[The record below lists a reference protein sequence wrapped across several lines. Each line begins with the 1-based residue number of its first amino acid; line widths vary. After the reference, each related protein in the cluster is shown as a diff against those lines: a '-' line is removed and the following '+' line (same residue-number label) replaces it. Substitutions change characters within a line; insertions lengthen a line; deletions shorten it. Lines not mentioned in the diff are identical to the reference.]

1 MVIEHPDSCKSP
13 RGMSRV
19 RFAGIC
25 AFAGLLAFAGTLTSE
40 FGVSCG
46 GAKTLTLT
54 NKNSFHYCLAL
65 LIQAISQRH
74 TMLPIKS
81 IVDPGDETYQTNYAA
96 NSSAVRKLKAE
107 LARSTKGGGEQY
119 VKRHL
124 SRGRLLPRDRIEMLL
139 DEGSYFLEIAALAG
153 VGMENEFAGAGVV
166 GGIGLVSGREC
177 IIIANEA
184 TVKGGAVSEIGQPK
198 NRRLS
203 DIGTENH
210 LPSISLVESAGAYLP
225 VQAKIFVPGGRG
237 FREITR
243 RSKMRIPSI
252 SVVFGNSTAGGAY
265 LPGMSDYVIMV
276 KNQAQVFLGGPPL
289 VKMATGEVVD
299 EESLGGAE
307 MHSRVSGLS
316 DYLAEDELDG
326 LRIARDI
333 VTHYSDPP
341 PKPNPKSVEEP
352 LYPADEL
359 LGVASADV
367 RVPFEAREGIARI
380 VHASKFDEF
389 KAKYG
394 TTLVTGFAYLHGYSV
409 GILANNGVLMS
420 ESAGKGAQFIQLCNQ
435 QNIPL
440 IFLQN
445 ITGFMVGR
453 TYEEQGIIRNG
464 AKLINAVSNST
475 VPAITIMIGS
485 SYGAGNYAMC
495 GRAYDPRFLF
505 TWPNHRIAVMGPQQL
520 SGVMDIIKREA
531 LNKQG
536 LPIDEE
542 KLVASKQALEARI
555 EAESDPYFA
564 TARLWDDGIIDP
576 RDTRTVLAI
585 SLSAAYNKP
594 VEGTMEWGV
603 FRH

>member
-1 MVIEHPDSCKSP
+1 M
-13 RGMSRV
+13 
-19 RFAGIC
+19 
-25 AFAGLLAFAGTLTSE
+25 
-40 FGVSCG
+40 
-46 GAKTLTLT
+46 
-54 NKNSFHYCLAL
+54 
-65 LIQAISQRH
+65 Q
-74 TMLPIKS
+74 PIKS
-81 IVDPGDETYQTNYAA
+81 IVDPQEETYRTNYAA
-96 NSSAVRKLKAE
+96 NLSAVERLKGE
-107 LARSTKGGGEQY
+107 LARSTRGGGEQY

-124 SRGRLLPRDRIEMLL
+124 ARGRLLPRERIEMLL
-139 DEGSYFLEIAALAG
+139 DEGSYFLEIAPLAG
-153 VGMENEFAGAGVV
+153 IGMENKFVGAGVV

-184 TVKGGAVSEIGQPK
+184 TVKGGAVSEIGQLK

-203 DIGTENH
+203 DIGTENR
-210 LPSISLVESAGAYLP
+210 LPSISLVESAGADLP

-243 RSKMRIPSI
+243 RSKLRIPSI

-276 KNQAQVFLGGPPL
+276 RNQAQVFLGGPPL

-307 MHSRVSGLS
+307 MHSRISGLS

-333 VTHYSDPP
+333 VTHYSDPL
-341 PKPNPKSVEEP
+341 PKPNLKPVEEP
-352 LYPADEL
+352 LYRADEL

-367 RVPFEAREGIARI
+367 RVPFEAREVIARI
-380 VHASKFDEF
+380 VDGSRFDEF

-394 TTLVTGFAYLHGYSV
+394 TTLVTGFAYIHGYSV

-420 ESAGKGAQFIQLCNQ
+420 ESAGKGAQFIHLCNQ

-440 IFLQN
+440 VFLQN

-585 SLSAAYNKP
+585 SLSAVYNAA

>member
-1 MVIEHPDSCKSP
+1 
-13 RGMSRV
+13 V
-19 RFAGIC
+19 R
-25 AFAGLLAFAGTLTSE
+25 
-40 FGVSCG
+40 
-46 GAKTLTLT
+46 
-54 NKNSFHYCLAL
+54 
-65 LIQAISQRH
+65 
-74 TMLPIKS
+74 PIKS
-81 IVDPGDETYQTNYAA
+81 IVDTHSATFQSNYEA
-96 NSSAVRKLKAE
+96 NLAAVRTLRNE

-124 SRGRLLPRDRIEMLL
+124 SRGRLLPRERIEMLL
-139 DEGSYFLEIAALAG
+139 DEGSYFLEIAPLAG
-153 VGMENEFAGAGVV
+153 VGIENEFVGAGVV
-166 GGIGLVSGREC
+166 GGIGLVAGREC

-184 TVKGGAVSEIGQPK
+184 TVKGGAVSEIGQLK

-203 DIGTENH
+203 DIGTQNC
-210 LPSISLVESAGAYLP
+210 LPGISLVESAGADLP

-243 RSKMRIPSI
+243 RSKLRIPSV

-299 EESLGGAE
+299 EESLGGAL
-307 MHSRVSGLS
+307 MHSRTSGLS

-326 LRIARDI
+326 LRIAREI
-333 VTHYSDPP
+333 VAHFSEPP
-341 PKPNPKSVEEP
+341 SKPGPLVVDEP

-359 LGVASADV
+359 LGIASSDI
-367 RVPFEAREGIARI
+367 RVPFEVREVIARI
-380 VHASKFDEF
+380 VDGSRFDEF
-389 KAKYG
+389 KSRYG
-394 TTLVTGFAYLHGYSV
+394 TTLVTGFASIHGFPV

-420 ESAGKGAQFIQLCNQ
+420 ESAGKGAQFIHLCNQ

-440 IFLQN
+440 VFLQN

-453 TYEEQGIIRNG
+453 VYEEEGIIRNG

-475 VPAITIMIGS
+475 VPAITIMTGG

-495 GRAYDPRFLF
+495 GRAYEPRFLF

-531 LNKQG
+531 AAKAG
-536 LPIDEE
+536 IPVDEK
-542 KLVASKQALEARI
+542 KLTYARKALEEQI
-555 EAESDPYFA
+555 EQESDVYFA
-564 TARLWDDGIIDP
+564 TARLWDDGVIDP

-585 SLSAAYNKP
+585 SLSAAYNRP

>member
-1 MVIEHPDSCKSP
+1 M
-13 RGMSRV
+13 
-19 RFAGIC
+19 
-25 AFAGLLAFAGTLTSE
+25 
-40 FGVSCG
+40 
-46 GAKTLTLT
+46 
-54 NKNSFHYCLAL
+54 
-65 LIQAISQRH
+65 Q
-74 TMLPIKS
+74 PIKS
-81 IVDPGDETYQTNYAA
+81 IVNPDAESYQANYSANTAA
-96 NSSAVRKLKAE
+96 VERLRSE

-124 SRGRLLPRDRIEMLL
+124 ARGRLLPRERIEMLL
-139 DEGSYFLEIAALAG
+139 DEGSYFLEIAPLAG
-153 VGMENEFAGAGVV
+153 IGIENEFVGAGVV

-177 IIIANEA
+177 IIVANEA
-184 TVKGGAVSEIGQPK
+184 TVKGGAVSEIGQLK
-198 NRRLS
+198 NRRLG
-203 DIGTENH
+203 DVGTENH
-210 LPSISLVESAGAYLP
+210 LPGISLVESAGADLP

-243 RSKMRIPSI
+243 RSRMRIPSI

-276 KNQAQVFLGGPPL
+276 RNQAQVFLGGPPL
-289 VKMATGEVVD
+289 VKMATGEIVD

-326 LRIARDI
+326 LRMARDI
-333 VTHYSDPP
+333 VSHYSDAPA
-341 PKPNPKSVEEP
+341 KPAFRSIDEP
-352 LYPADEL
+352 IYAADEL
-359 LGVASADV
+359 LGIASADI
-367 RVPFEAREGIARI
+367 RVPFEAREVIARI
-380 VHASKFDEF
+380 VDGSRFDEF

-394 TTLVTGFAYLHGYSV
+394 TTLVTGFADIHGFPV

-420 ESAGKGAQFIQLCNQ
+420 ESAAKGAQFIQLCNQ

-453 TYEEQGIIRNG
+453 SYEEQGIIRNG

-475 VPAITIMIGS
+475 VPAITIMIGG

-495 GRAYDPRFLF
+495 GRAYEPRFLF

-520 SGVMDIIKREA
+520 SGVMDIIKRDAAAKLGQAVDEDK
-531 LNKQG
+531 LNAT
-536 LPIDEE
+536 
-542 KLVASKQALEARI
+542 KLALEAQI
-555 EAESDPYFA
+555 EAESDVYFA
-564 TARLWDDGIIDP
+564 TARLWDDGVIDP

-585 SLSAAYNKP
+585 SLAAAYNRP

>member
-1 MVIEHPDSCKSP
+1 MQ
-13 RGMSRV
+13 
-19 RFAGIC
+19 
-25 AFAGLLAFAGTLTSE
+25 T
-40 FGVSCG
+40 
-46 GAKTLTLT
+46 
-54 NKNSFHYCLAL
+54 
-65 LIQAISQRH
+65 
-74 TMLPIKS
+74 IKS
-81 IVDPGDETYQTNYAA
+81 VVNPHDEDYQTNYAA
-96 NSSAVRKLKAE
+96 NSAAVERLKTE

-124 SRGRLLPRDRIEMLL
+124 ARGRLLPRERIEMLL
-139 DEGSYFLEIAALAG
+139 DEGSYFLEIAPLAG
-153 VGMENEFAGAGVV
+153 VGMENEFVGAGVV
-166 GGIGLVSGREC
+166 GGVGLVSGREC
-177 IIIANEA
+177 LIIANEA
-184 TVKGGAVSEIGQPK
+184 TVKGGAVSEIGQVK

-203 DIGTENH
+203 DVGTDNH
-210 LPSISLVESAGAYLP
+210 LPSISLVESAGADLP

-243 RSKMRIPSI
+243 RSKLRIPSI

-307 MHSRVSGLS
+307 MHSRISGLS
-316 DYLAEDELDG
+316 DYLAENELDG
-326 LRIARDI
+326 LRLARDI
-333 VTHYSDPP
+333 VGHYSNAPS
-341 PKPNPKSVEEP
+341 KPMPRAVKEP

-359 LGVASADV
+359 LGIASADV
-367 RVPFEAREGIARI
+367 RVPFESREVIARI
-380 VHASKFDEF
+380 VDGSEFEEF
-389 KAKYG
+389 KSKYG
-394 TTLVTGFAYLHGYSV
+394 TTLVTGFAYIHGYSV

-420 ESAGKGAQFIQLCNQ
+420 ESAAKGAQFIQLCNQ
-435 QNIPL
+435 QSIPL
-440 IFLQN
+440 VFLQN

-453 TYEEQGIIRNG
+453 SYEEQGIIRNG

-475 VPAITIMIGS
+475 VPAITIMTGS

-495 GRAYDPRFLF
+495 GRAYEPRFLF

-531 LNKQG
+531 LAKQG
-536 LPIDEE
+536 LPIDEA
-542 KLVASKQALEARI
+542 KLTASRQALEAQI

-585 SLSAAYNKP
+585 SLSAAYNRP